1 MSFEWSQL
9 WGFSFAFIGLV
20 LLFKRK
26 VDIGI
31 QGRPATFVVTGK
43 WAVILSLLIII
54 LGLFVGFQVPKHLKI
69 DSCLDSGGKYNYQ
82 TNLCE
87 HK

>member
-1 MSFEWSQL
+1 MSFEWPQI
-9 WGFSFAFIGLV
+9 WGFSFAFVGLV
-20 LLFKRK
+20 LLFRRK
-26 VDIGI
+26 VDVGI
-31 QGRPATFVVTGK
+31 QGRPASFVITGK
-43 WAVILSLLIII
+43 WAIILSLLIIA

-69 DSCLDSGGKYNYQ
+69 DSCLDGGGKYNYQ